1 MNATEEIKKAGILSE
16 EQSETISH
24 FEKNK
29 PLSIHWELR
38 VILYLGVTLLSTGLG
53 ILVYK
58 NIDTIGHISIIAAIA
73 IACVGC
79 FLYCFK
85 NRLPYTH
92 TEVKYASPFFDYILL
107 LGCLLFGIFVGYLQY
122 QYEIFG
128 TRYGLA
134 TAVPTLLYITCAY
147 LFDHKGVLS
156 LGIMGIC
163 AWAGI
168 SVTPFEVLDYNWD
181 GEELYYTG
189 MVLGVALGA
198 FAWLS
203 ETKKIKGHFGF
214 TINNFAATVF
224 FVSCLSALFIESMIW
239 FLGIAGAVFWYI
251 RYARERKSLLFLLY
265 SAIYGYIAFTYVM
278 LETLFSNVNTD
289 TEITFLMFYFMA
301 SAAGVI
307 IFFIKYKKL
316 LGIKDDRVRQH

>member
-1 MNATEEIKKAGILSE
+1 MNSTEEIKKTGILSE
-16 EQSETISH
+16 EQSDNISR
-24 FEKNK
+24 FELSK

-73 IACVGC
+73 IACVAC
-79 FLYCFK
+79 IAYCFK
-85 NRLPYTH
+85 NRLPYTN

-107 LGCLLFGIFVGYLQY
+107 LGCLLFGILVGYLQY

-134 TAVPTLLYITCAY
+134 TAVPTLLYIACAY

-156 LGIMGIC
+156 LGITGVC

-168 SVTPFEVLDYNWD
+168 SVTPLNVLDYGWD
-181 GEELYYTG
+181 GDELYYTG
-189 MVLGVALGA
+189 MILGTCLGA
-198 FAWLS
+198 AAWFS
-203 ETKKIKGHFGF
+203 ETKKIKPHFGF

-239 FLGIAGAVFWYI
+239 LLGIAGAVYWYI

-265 SAIYGYIAFTYVM
+265 SVIYGYIAFTYLV
-278 LETLFSNVNTD
+278 LETFFNNVNSD
-289 TEITFLMFYFMA
+289 AEITFLMFYFMA

-307 IFFIKYKKL
+307 IFFIKYKKI
-316 LGIKDDRVRQH
+316 LGIKDDRVQQK